1 MEFFLCKVF
10 SLGIQRRGGGG
21 GELESLRSTVC
32 FFSAKVVNGKGFVNW
47 RDGVPVLMRRAGGRE
62 QELMADETR
71 RQRNILLTSQ
81 KIVPP

>member
-1 MEFFLCKVF
+1 VQGIF
-10 SLGIQRRGGGG
+10 SRDPERRRRRTGIVRIF
-21 GELESLRSTVC
+21 EKHSV

-47 RDGVPVLMRRAGGRE
+47 RDGVSVLMRSGGGRE
-62 QELMADETR
+62 QGLMADETR

>member
-1 MEFFLCKVF
+1 M
-10 SLGIQRRGGGG
+10 
-21 GELESLRSTVC
+21 
-32 FFSAKVVNGKGFVNW
+32 NGKGFVNW
-47 RDGVPVLMRRAGGRE
+47 RDGVSVLMRRAGGRE